1 MALNVKIVKKLPE
14 FVIDIAF
21 ACEDSELFALIGPS
35 GSGKTTIIRII
46 AGLDKPDEG
55 KISYNGE
62 VWVDTEK
69 GIFLPPQKRRLG
81 YVFQEYS
88 LFPHLTVEKNVTFA
102 AKDTA
107 KAEQLLQTLGVWH
120 LRSRRVQRLS
130 GGERQ
135 RIALAQVLASEP
147 NVLLL
152 DEPFSALDVVTRGKL
167 QQELKA
173 LKGRLGLPIIHV
185 THDLEEARFLA
196 DAVLPLE
203 KGRVVKSWLH
213 HTSEKLL
220 KMVPLGTQV
229 ASGSDVI
236 Y

>member
-14 FVIDIAF
+14 FVIDIEF
-21 ACEDSELFALIGPS
+21 ACDDSELLALIGPS

-46 AGLDKPDEG
+46 AGLDKADDAE
-55 KISYNGE
+55 ISYNGE
-62 VWVDTEK
+62 AWVDTKK

-88 LFPHLTVEKNVTFA
+88 LFPHLTVEKNVAFA
-102 AKDTA
+102 AKNPA
-107 KAEQLLQTLGVWH
+107 KTGQLLQMLGVWH
-120 LRSRRVQRLS
+120 LRARRVQRLS

-135 RIALAQVLASEP
+135 RIALAQALASEP
-147 NVLLL
+147 RVLLL

-185 THDLEEARFLA
+185 THDLEEAGFLA

-203 KGRVVKSWLH
+203 KGRVVNSWLKQ
-213 HTSEKLL
+213 TSEQLC
-220 KMVPLGTQV
+220 
-229 ASGSDVI
+229 
-236 Y
+236 